1 MAQKNPNLSQSDQA
15 AIEAAGREWQVAHA
29 AGDKAAEMA
38 AHNKAEAIRNNNGY
52 SGGMDGS
59 QYIPTN
65 NSSGGSRPQ
74 ASQNQNDPG
83 YFPPGYS
90 SARPNQQ
97 PAQQGQQN
105 RPNYTPKGPWSASN
119 APVGMIPTDSEALA
133 GYGNQWTQGNREYKD
148 AQARGDRAAMEAAQ
162 AKMDQAHSRAEQIR
176 GKYNFSGGM
185 DGSEYIQIQREE
197 PQNMSGLLNQWLA
210 MAQQQQQQAIDY
222 ATQHGIDELQR
233 AEADAQVKFDAQM
246 NQTARD
252 ELKALDNQALYMEA
266 RGDRG
271 GIGQAQY
278 NQIQAQAMQN
288 RQAINAARTKLAT
301 DTARQIAD
309 LRAQGEFKKADAIL
323 QLGQQYLGQLM
334 DIQKWGAEY
343 KLNVNQFNAQL
354 DHWNKEF
361 EMSVGQM
368 MGNYNG
374 APTLEA
380 QKLEQDRLIE
390 LGMAAL
396 NMGIRP
402 SQSQIQAMG
411 YTDAQINAML
421 NEYKLKQQMAM
432 SGRRTSGSGGGGGRS
447 RRPSSKKSSNEKV
460 PSAVYNMVK
469 QFVSEGDSQGL
480 AEYLSQMVEDEAIS
494 MEAATQLF
502 NHNFYKDEDRKYW
515 VSATEEIVEY
525 PIDVKSVL
533 DLGYGPVS
541 DTFVENL
548 EARGEIESYI
558 EGGKR
563 KFRKKAKAPSKWPT
577 VNSSGFMTP
586 LMRP

>member
-1 MAQKNPNLSQSDQA
+1 MAGKNPNLSQADQS
-15 AIEAAGREWQVAHA
+15 AIDAAGREWQAAHA
-29 AGDKAAEMA
+29 AGDKAAEQA
-38 AHNKAEAIRNNNGY
+38 AHQKAESIRNKNGY

-59 QYIPTN
+59 QYIPN
-65 NSSGGSRPQ
+65 QNQGGNSSSSGGGGRP
-74 ASQNQNDPG
+74 SNQTPPPAQPG
-83 YFPPGYS
+83 
-90 SARPNQQ
+90 RQ
-97 PAQQGQQN
+97 PAAPG
-105 RPNYTPKGPWSASN
+105 NYTPQGPWNASN
-119 APVGMIPTDSEALA
+119 SPVQMVPTDASALA
-133 GYGNQWTQGNREYKD
+133 GYGDQWTQGKAEYKE
-148 AQARGDRAAMEAAQ
+148 AQARGDKAAMEAAQ
-162 AKMDQAHSRAEQIR
+162 NKMDQAHSRAEQIR

-185 DGSEYIQIQREE
+185 DGSQYIPYQKEE
-197 PQNMSGLLNQWLA
+197 PQNMMGGLLDKWLN

-233 AEADAQVKFDAQM
+233 AEADAQAKFDTQI

-288 RQAINAARTKLAT
+288 RQAINAARVKLAT

-334 DIQKWGAEY
+334 DLQKWGAEY
-343 KLNVNQFNAQL
+343 KLNLDQFNAQL

-361 EMSVGQM
+361 DMSVGQM

-380 QKLEQDRLIE
+380 QKMEQDRLIE

-402 SQSQIQAMG
+402 SPSQIQAMG
-411 YTDAQINAML
+411 FTDSQINAML
-421 NEYKLKQQMAM
+421 AEYKLKQQMAM
-432 SGRRTSGSGGGGGRS
+432 RGGHTSGGGRGGN
-447 RRPSSKKSSNEKV
+447 RRPSSGGNKKPGNEKI
-460 PSAVYNMVK
+460 PSAIYNMVK

-502 NHNFYKDEDRKYW
+502 NQNFYKDEDRKYW
-515 VSATEEIVEY
+515 TSVTEEIVEY

-541 DTFVENL
+541 DTFLENL
-548 EARGEIESYI
+548 ETNGEIESYI

-563 KFRKKAKAPSKWPT
+563 KFRKKTKAPAKWPT
-577 VNSSGFMTP
+577 VNRPGFNP
-586 LMRP
+586 LGPGFIMRP